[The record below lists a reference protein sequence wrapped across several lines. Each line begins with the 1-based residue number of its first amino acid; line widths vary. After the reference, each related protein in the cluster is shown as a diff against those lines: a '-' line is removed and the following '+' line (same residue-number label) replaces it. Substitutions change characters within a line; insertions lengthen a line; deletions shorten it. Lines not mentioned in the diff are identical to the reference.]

1 MEDVTGFNQ
10 RNQVNDGE
18 KLINAGLAK
27 LKQRYSDHII
37 EIIRL
42 MLKFEEAERP
52 SFVELAKLVLTSTEN
67 SLDSPKG
74 NPGTN
79 IMGKRVSGAKGMS
92 VAAATAAANSKS
104 IELQNKKVSKTFSMQ
119 NFGAQGE
126 EGNVDG
132 GAA

>member
-18 KLINAGLAK
+18 RLINAGLAK

-42 MLKFEEAERP
+42 MLKFEEHERP

-67 SLDSPKG
+67 SLDSPKAG
-74 NPGTN
+74 GQAQGGLT
-79 IMGKRVSGAKGMS
+79 GKRMSGAAKAMGTG
-92 VAAATAAANSKS
+92 AAAAAAKSQS
-104 IELQNKKVSKTFSMQ
+104 IELQNKKVSKTFSM
-119 NFGAQGE
+119 
-126 EGNVDG
+126 
-132 GAA
+132 

>member
-10 RNQVNDGE
+10 RNQVNNGE
-18 KLINAGLAK
+18 SLINAGLAK

-42 MLKFEEAERP
+42 MLKFEENERP

-74 NPGTN
+74 GQAQGGLP
-79 IMGKRVSGAKGMS
+79 GKRMSGAAKAMGAG
-92 VAAATAAANSKS
+92 AAAAAAKNQS
-104 IELQNKKVSKTFSMQ
+104 IEMQNKKVSKTFSM
-119 NFGAQGE
+119 
-126 EGNVDG
+126 
-132 GAA
+132 

>member
-18 KLINAGLAK
+18 RLINSGLAK

-37 EIIRL
+37 EIVRL
-42 MLKFEEAERP
+42 MLKFEEHERP

-74 NPGTN
+74 AAGGAAHGGLT
-79 IMGKRVSGAKGMS
+79 GKRMSGAAKAMGTG
-92 VAAATAAANSKS
+92 AAAAAAKSQS
-104 IELQNKKVSKTFSMQ
+104 IEL
-119 NFGAQGE
+119 
-126 EGNVDG
+126 
-132 GAA
+132 